1 LHTSA
6 SGARFTLTRTV
17 TSDRDH
23 AQNGRVIYRRPMRR
37 MANEARQGEQVVI
50 MQPVDPV
57 SFTAFARLL
66 ARQDPPDLP
75 RRGHVVRC
83 EGAPNRRA
91 THLPGILMA
100 SLTRRRLEL
109 DVEEPLVAATRTQ
122 ATRECAVDSDQRAD
136 RS

>member
-1 LHTSA
+1 
-6 SGARFTLTRTV
+6 
-17 TSDRDH
+17 
-23 AQNGRVIYRRPMRR
+23 
-37 MANEARQGEQVVI
+37 

-75 RRGHVVRC
+75 RRGHVFRC
-83 EGAPNRRA
+83 EGDPNRRA
-91 THLPGILMA
+91 TQLPGILMA

-109 DVEEPLVAATRTQ
+109 DVEEPLVTATRTE
-122 ATRECAVDSDQRAD
+122 TGRERAVDSDPRAD

>member
-1 LHTSA
+1 
-6 SGARFTLTRTV
+6 
-17 TSDRDH
+17 
-23 AQNGRVIYRRPMRR
+23 
-37 MANEARQGEQVVI
+37 

-75 RRGHVVRC
+75 RRGHVLRC
-83 EGAPNRRA
+83 EGDPDRRA

-109 DVEEPLVAATRTQ
+109 DVEEPLVTATRTQ
-122 ATRECAVDSDQRAD
+122 TARERAVDWDPHAD